1 MTQPGDHGALYGYP
15 GQGHGQ
21 SYAPTRA
28 WPTQYSPQAHFERL
42 GFPTQQYPRPLVSGW
57 GQPSYSPGR
66 PHRLLHRQRPP
77 QDPRSSS
84 QPQHFQQQPQAPVPP
99 RWGGEHIARNV
110 LAGIAGFAVA
120 AVAVV
125 LAAGAGHSAQLL
137 HSGSGGAITE
147 TTVRVGSPIT
157 LSGSGSG
164 QQLAVTVTKV
174 IARAQP
180 GDKRTSASSGA
191 RLYAVQFRLRD
202 TGSAAYSDAPS
213 NGAVVTDSLGQSYGA
228 VLADTAAGCPSF
240 PGTESIAPG
249 SSGLGCIVFEVP
261 KAAKITQVQFTLD
274 SGMGP
279 DTGRWNI
286 G

>member
-1 MTQPGDHGALYGYP
+1 MTQPGDHGAPYGYP
-15 GQGHGQ
+15 GQG
-21 SYAPTRA
+21 YAQTRA

-42 GFPTQQYPRPLVSGW
+42 GFPTQQYPRLLVPGW
-57 GQPSYSPGR
+57 GQPSYRPRR
-66 PHRLLHRQRPP
+66 PHWLLRKQRAP
-77 QDPRSSS
+77 QGPRSSS
-84 QPQHFQQQPQAPVPP
+84 QPQHIQQQRYAPAPP
-99 RWGGEHIARNV
+99 RRGGEHTARNV

-120 AVAVV
+120 AIGIA
-125 LAAGAGHSAQLL
+125 LAAGAGHSSQIL
-137 HSGSGGAITE
+137 HSDSAGPITE
-147 TTVRVGSPIT
+147 TTARVGSAIT

-164 QQLAVTVTKV
+164 EQMAVTVTKV

-180 GDKRTSASSGA
+180 GDERTSASSGA

-213 NGAVVTDSLGQSYGA
+213 DGAVVTDSLGQSYGA
-228 VLADTAAGCPSF
+228 VVADAAAGCPSF
-240 PGTESIAPG
+240 PAAEAIAPG

-261 KAAKITQVQFTLD
+261 KAAKVTQVQFTLD
-274 SGMGP
+274 SGLGP

>member
-1 MTQPGDHGALYGYP
+1 
-15 GQGHGQ
+15 
-21 SYAPTRA
+21 
-28 WPTQYSPQAHFERL
+28 
-42 GFPTQQYPRPLVSGW
+42 
-57 GQPSYSPGR
+57 
-66 PHRLLHRQRPP
+66 
-77 QDPRSSS
+77 
-84 QPQHFQQQPQAPVPP
+84 
-99 RWGGEHIARNV
+99 V

-120 AVAVV
+120 AVAVI
-125 LAAGAGHSAQLL
+125 LAAGAGHGAQLL

-147 TTVRVGSPIT
+147 TTARVGTPIT
-157 LSGSGSG
+157 LSGNGSG

-174 IARAQP
+174 IARARP
-180 GDKRTSASSGA
+180 GDQRTSASSGA

-240 PGTESIAPG
+240 PGTESIAFG